1 MSEKNDNKVP
11 NVPNLRFSSFSD
23 EWTTSLLKDSASF
36 YKGTGISKEELSEEG
51 HPCILY
57 GELYTTYKTE
67 KIEDVKSKTS
77 LPTEKLVKS
86 KANDVIIPASG
97 ETPIDIATAC
107 CIMNDDILLGGDL
120 NIIRIKKHNGVFLS
134 CQLNGKRKLD
144 IAKIAQGASIVHL
157 HNDDLKKLKCYYPKT
172 LCEEEKIVAFLSK
185 INERIDT
192 QNKIIEDLKLYK
204 NTIANQLIYNNPLLD
219 KTVPL
224 KEYATLKNGY
234 AFKSDTYSESGNYKV
249 VTIAN
254 VTGNKYISTTDCN
267 SIETLPIDIQSHQIL
282 KFGDILISL
291 TGNIGRV
298 SIVNEVNC
306 LLNQRVG
313 VLFFTNIQLKKYLFQ
328 VLSNKLFETK
338 MVQKGQGAAQK
349 NIGNEDVE
357 SFLIPISNNLE
368 YINKITKVLD
378 ALDEK
383 IAHEKQILEKL
394 KEQKKFLL
402 SNMFI

>member
-67 KIEDVKSKTS
+67 KIKDVKSKTS

-157 HNDDLKKLKCYYPKT
+157 HNDDLKKLKCCYPKT

-185 INERIDT
+185 IDERIST
-192 QNKIIEDLKLYK
+192 QSKIISNLESLIKGIRQRIFSASNFNIHNSKEYELGSFLSEYSKKNIENNLISVSVGKYGIRRRDEIYSKELSDDYSKNKVIEKDSLIIGMGSTQIDIGILSKDEKYCVSPAYTTYKISGINADYLREYLIHLNSLLSKRYMVIGARQGKSVNKSELMQHVLLVHNIEKQLQVVDIFNAFYDKLQKEKDILSLYK
-204 NTIANQLIYNNPLLD
+204 
-219 KTVPL
+219 K
-224 KEYATLKNGY
+224 
-234 AFKSDTYSESGNYKV
+234 
-249 VTIAN
+249 
-254 VTGNKYISTTDCN
+254 
-267 SIETLPIDIQSHQIL
+267 
-282 KFGDILISL
+282 
-291 TGNIGRV
+291 
-298 SIVNEVNC
+298 
-306 LLNQRVG
+306 
-313 VLFFTNIQLKKYLFQ
+313 
-328 VLSNKLFETK
+328 
-338 MVQKGQGAAQK
+338 QKA
-349 NIGNEDVE
+349 
-357 SFLIPISNNLE
+357 
-368 YINKITKVLD
+368 Y
-378 ALDEK
+378 
-383 IAHEKQILEKL
+383 
-394 KEQKKFLL
+394 LL

>member
-1 MSEKNDNKVP
+1 M
-11 NVPNLRFSSFSD
+11 RFSSFSD
-23 EWTTSLLKDSASF
+23 EWTTTLLKDSASF

-77 LPTEKLVKS
+77 LPAEKLVKS

-120 NIIRIKKHNGVFLS
+120 NIIRIKNHNGVFLS

-157 HNDDLKKLKCYYPKT
+157 HNDDLKKLKCYYPKN

-185 INERIDT
+185 IDERIST
-192 QNKIIEDLKLYK
+192 QSKIIEDLELVKKGISNTVFGDKSVIKKSWKTIKLS
-204 NTIANQLIYNNPLLD
+204 
-219 KTVPL
+219 TVL
-224 KEYATLKNGY
+224 KERKTYDIKDSVYPHATLSKEGISAKTDRYNRD
-234 AFKSDTYSESGNYKV
+234 FLVKDEEKEYKV
-249 VTIAN
+249 THLNDICYNPAN
-254 VTGNKYISTTDCN
+254 
-267 SIETLPIDIQSHQIL
+267 L
-282 KFGDILISL
+282 KFGVICLNTFGAAIFSPIYVTYEIDKNCDPYFISL
-291 TGNIGRV
+291 YLTNPTFIGHIRKYEQGTVYERMAV
-298 SIVNEVNC
+298 SSEDFLKGEINLPTYEE
-306 LLNQRVG
+306 
-313 VLFFTNIQLKKYLFQ
+313 QLKIAKTFK
-328 VLSNKLFETK
+328 S
-338 MVQKGQGAAQK
+338 
-349 NIGNEDVE
+349 I
-357 SFLIPISNNLE
+357 
-368 YINKITKVLD
+368 
-378 ALDEK
+378 DEK
-383 IAHEKQILEKL
+383 IAIEQAILDKL

>member
-1 MSEKNDNKVP
+1 M
-11 NVPNLRFSSFSD
+11 RFSSFSD

-67 KIEDVKSKTS
+67 KIKDVKSKTS

-157 HNDDLKKLKCYYPKT
+157 HNDDLKKLKCYFPKA

-185 INERIDT
+185 IDERIET
-192 QNKIIEDLKLYK
+192 QSKIIEDLELVKKGISNTVFGDKSVIKKSWKTIKLS
-204 NTIANQLIYNNPLLD
+204 
-219 KTVPL
+219 TVL
-224 KEYATLKNGY
+224 KERKTYDIKDSVYPHATLSKEGI
-234 AFKSDTYSESGNYKV
+234 SEKTDRYNRDFLVKDEEKEYKI
-249 VTIAN
+249 THLNDICYNPAN
-254 VTGNKYISTTDCN
+254 
-267 SIETLPIDIQSHQIL
+267 L
-282 KFGDILISL
+282 KFGVICLNAFGDAIFSPIYVTYEIDKKCDPYFISL
-291 TGNIGRV
+291 YLTNPTFIGHIRKYEQGTVYERMAV
-298 SIVNEVNC
+298 SSEDFLKGEINLPTYEE
-306 LLNQRVG
+306 
-313 VLFFTNIQLKKYLFQ
+313 QLKIAKTFK
-328 VLSNKLFETK
+328 S
-338 MVQKGQGAAQK
+338 
-349 NIGNEDVE
+349 IDV
-357 SFLIPISNNLE
+357 
-368 YINKITKVLD
+368 
-378 ALDEK
+378 K
-383 IAHEKQILEKL
+383 IAIEQTILDKL

>member
-1 MSEKNDNKVP
+1 M
-11 NVPNLRFSSFSD
+11 RFSSFSD

-67 KIEDVKSKTS
+67 KIKDVKSKTS

-157 HNDDLKKLKCYYPKT
+157 HNDDLKKLKCCYPKT

-185 INERIDT
+185 IDERIST
-192 QNKIIEDLKLYK
+192 QSKIIDKLKSQIISIS
-204 NTIANQLIYNNPLLD
+204 NTMVKSIAKKI
-219 KTVPL
+219 
-224 KEYATLKNGY
+224 
-234 AFKSDTYSESGNYKV
+234 
-249 VTIAN
+249 
-254 VTGNKYISTTDCN
+254 
-267 SIETLPIDIQSHQIL
+267 SIEEICDFEEKTKHQS
-282 KFGDILISL
+282 GDGLASG
-291 TGNIGRV
+291 TYP
-298 SIVNEVNC
+298 
-306 LLNQRVG
+306 
-313 VLFFTNIQLKKYLFQ
+313 FFTNEEETVKFFDSYDFNGEYIIANTGGKANFKYYNGKFAVMSDCLVIKFKSPKLTNFYSI
-328 VLSNKLFETK
+328 VLSTL
-338 MVQKGQGAAQK
+338 QK
-349 NIGNEDVE
+349 
-357 SFLIPISNNLE
+357 
-368 YINKITKVLD
+368 YINYVGFEGSGLKHLNKDWLLKLQVPQYGSEAETFIKII
-378 ALDEK
+378 DELK
-383 IAHEKQILEKL
+383 EKL
-394 KEQKKFLL
+394 QKEKDILSLYKKQKAYLL
-402 SNMFI
+402 ANMFI

>member
-1 MSEKNDNKVP
+1 M
-11 NVPNLRFSSFSD
+11 RFSSFSD

-67 KIEDVKSKTS
+67 KIKDVKSKTS

-185 INERIDT
+185 IDERIST
-192 QNKIIEDLKLYK
+192 QSKIIDKLKSQMNYIIDNIIDYSAPQFQFKDLYINAGEGGTPLTSNNLYYENGSIPFIKIEDLSNKYLNENK
-204 NTIANQLIYNNPLLD
+204 DFITEQG
-219 KTVPL
+219 
-224 KEYATLKNGY
+224 LKNSS
-234 AFKSDTYSESGNYKV
+234 AWIIPK
-249 VTIAN
+249 
-254 VTGNKYISTTDCN
+254 N
-267 SIETLPIDIQSHQIL
+267 SIIYSNGAT
-282 KFGDILISL
+282 
-291 TGNIGRV
+291 IGRI
-298 SIVNEVNC
+298 SINTYPVCTKQGILGIIPSRIVLTEYLYYFLRSIYFRKQVHRITVKGTMDC
-306 LLNQRVG
+306 AYLKDLN
-313 VLFFTNIQLKKYLFQ
+313 FIKCY
-328 VLSNKLFETK
+328 
-338 MVQKGQGAAQK
+338 
-349 NIGNEDVE
+349 
-357 SFLIPISNNLE
+357 IPALE
-368 YINKITKVLD
+368 RQEKIIKSLRC
-378 ALDEK
+378 LDEK
-383 IAHEKQILEKL
+383 ILLEETILNKL

>member
-1 MSEKNDNKVP
+1 M
-11 NVPNLRFSSFSD
+11 RFSSFSD
-23 EWTTSLLKDSASF
+23 EWTTSLLKDSANF

-185 INERIDT
+185 IDERIET
-192 QNKIIEDLKLYK
+192 QSKIIEDLELVKKGISNTVFGDKSVIKKSWKTIKLS
-204 NTIANQLIYNNPLLD
+204 TI
-219 KTVPL
+219 L
-224 KEYATLKNGY
+224 KERKTYDIKESIYPHATLSKEGISAKTDRYNRD
-234 AFKSDTYSESGNYKV
+234 FLVKDEEKEYKI
-249 VTIAN
+249 THLNDICYNPAN
-254 VTGNKYISTTDCN
+254 
-267 SIETLPIDIQSHQIL
+267 L
-282 KFGDILISL
+282 KFGVICLNTFGDAIFSPIYVTYEIDKKCDPYFISL
-291 TGNIGRV
+291 YLTNTTFIGHIRKYEQGTVYERMAV
-298 SIVNEVNC
+298 SSEDFLKGEINLPTYEE
-306 LLNQRVG
+306 
-313 VLFFTNIQLKKYLFQ
+313 QLKIAKTFK
-328 VLSNKLFETK
+328 ST
-338 MVQKGQGAAQK
+338 
-349 NIGNEDVE
+349 
-357 SFLIPISNNLE
+357 
-368 YINKITKVLD
+368 
-378 ALDEK
+378 DEK
-383 IAHEKQILEKL
+383 IAIEQAILDKL

>member
-1 MSEKNDNKVP
+1 M
-11 NVPNLRFSSFSD
+11 RFSSFSD
-23 EWTTSLLKDSASF
+23 EWTTTLLKDSASF

-77 LPTEKLVKS
+77 LPAEKLVKS

-120 NIIRIKKHNGVFLS
+120 NIIRIKNHNGLFLS

-157 HNDDLKKLKCYYPKT
+157 HNDDLKKLKCYFPRT

-185 INERIDT
+185 IDERIET
-192 QNKIIEDLKLYK
+192 QSKIIEDLELVKKGISNTVFGDKSVIKKSWETVKLS
-204 NTIANQLIYNNPLLD
+204 TI
-219 KTVPL
+219 L
-224 KEYATLKNGY
+224 KERKTYDIKDSVYPHATLSKEGISAKTDRYNRD
-234 AFKSDTYSESGNYKV
+234 FLVKDEEKEYKI
-249 VTIAN
+249 THLNDICYNPAN
-254 VTGNKYISTTDCN
+254 
-267 SIETLPIDIQSHQIL
+267 L
-282 KFGDILISL
+282 KFGVICLNTFGDAIFSPIYVTYEIDNKCDPYFLSL
-291 TGNIGRV
+291 YLTNPTFIGHIRKYEQGTVYERMAV
-298 SIVNEVNC
+298 SSEDFLKGEIHLPTYEE
-306 LLNQRVG
+306 
-313 VLFFTNIQLKKYLFQ
+313 QLKIAKTFK
-328 VLSNKLFETK
+328 S
-338 MVQKGQGAAQK
+338 
-349 NIGNEDVE
+349 I
-357 SFLIPISNNLE
+357 
-368 YINKITKVLD
+368 
-378 ALDEK
+378 DEK
-383 IAHEKQILEKL
+383 IAIEQAILDKL